1 MDLYELPDY
10 DAHELV
16 LFGHDSATGL
26 RSIIA
31 LHSSALGPAAGGC
44 RLWAY
49 RTTAEAVADA
59 LRLSRGMSYKNA
71 MAGLRFGGGKA
82 VILAATRQMKTPEL
96 FEAFGRFVDS
106 LGGRYVTAED
116 VGTTIEERPSG
127 FFSGSRPRCAS
138 GSAGPISRA

>member
-1 MDLYELPDY
+1 MIRSELP
-10 DAHELV
+10 AHEVHDLA
-16 LFGHDSATGL
+16 LFGHDPATGL

-71 MAGLRFGGGKA
+71 MARLRFRGGKA
-82 VILAATRQMKTPEL
+82 VIPAATRQMQTPEL
-96 FEAFGRFVDS
+96 FQSRGRFADS
-106 LGGRYVTAED
+106 LR
-116 VGTTIEERPSG
+116 
-127 FFSGSRPRCAS
+127 
-138 GSAGPISRA
+138 

>member
-1 MDLYELPDY
+1 MHDTCRFLANICIIHFTNSTRKAIFVICRAGGRRSLGVMDLYELPDY

-16 LFGHDSATGL
+16 LLGHDSATGL

-82 VILAATRQMKTPEL
+82 VILAATRQ
-96 FEAFGRFVDS
+96 V
-106 LGGRYVTAED
+106 
-116 VGTTIEERPSG
+116 
-127 FFSGSRPRCAS
+127 
-138 GSAGPISRA
+138 